1 MIRID
6 KDFRLKNTDSPHKIV
21 ACLEVPPSKYL
32 SVSVDSTPY
41 LTHVDQLTT
50 IIRYVVD
57 GKPVE
62 RFLTFH
68 RMISHTAEAIAT
80 TLLEYLERETIDFQ
94 DCRGQSY
101 DNASNMPRKYSVMQ
115 ARLKEVNP
123 LAWYIPYTGHS
134 LNLVGT
140 AAASCCVQVIISAP
154 F

>member
-1 MIRID
+1 MA
-6 KDFRLKNTDSPHKIV
+6 KKVKEHIV
-21 ACLEVPPSKYL
+21 AEQAPSKYF

-68 RMISHTAEAIAT
+68 QMISHKTEAIAT

-101 DNASNMPRKYSVMQ
+101 DNA
-115 ARLKEVNP
+115 L
-123 LAWYIPYTGHS
+123 L
-134 LNLVGT
+134 
-140 AAASCCVQVIISAP
+140 
-154 F
+154 